1 MPRIMGNLFRAFG
14 VLGLVAGMV
23 PDCGCRGGLEGFAGG
38 VGVGLAELG
47 EGLFEVGDD
56 GLVVGVFVLIKDFS
70 RIADEVVEFPLI
82 EIVEIDEF
90 VVLGANAVVAS
101 DEVAGAPL
109 GFDHLV
115 VVVKG
120 ISPIVGLVALQ
131 EWH

>member
-1 MPRIMGNLFRAFG
+1 MPRIMGNLFWGFG
-14 VLGLVAGMV
+14 ILGLVAGMV
-23 PDCGCRGGLEGFAGG
+23 PDGGFLAGLEGFAGG

-56 GLVVGVFVLIKDFS
+56 GLVVGVIVLIQDFLG
-70 RIADEVVEFPLI
+70 IADEVVEFPLV
-82 EIVEIDEF
+82 EIVEINEF
-90 VVLGANAVVAS
+90 VMLGSDTVVAS

-120 ISPIVGLVALQ
+120 ISPIVGLFVL
-131 EWH
+131 